1 MSYFYKDCVDATSEQ
16 IQEIIQRYT
25 QEYRKAQKNRND
37 AVNIQDSETAS
48 KYDVEVR
55 TYEIALEKLSKDLD
69 QKKKEEA
76 NGTKPKTKE
85 SIEDK
90 KKQIKD
96 LIQRLSDIIKTL

>member
-1 MSYFYKDCVDATSEQ
+1 MSYFYEFCIDATSEQ
-16 IQEIIQRYT
+16 IQETIKSYT
-25 QEYRKAQKNRND
+25 QEYRIAQKNRNE
-37 AVNIQDSETAS
+37 AVNIQDFETAS
-48 KYDVEVR
+48 KYDGEVR
-55 TYEIALEKLSKDLD
+55 AFEIVLENLSNDLD

-96 LIQRLSDIIKTL
+96 LIQRLSEIVKTL

>member
-1 MSYFYKDCVDATSEQ
+1 MSYFYEICIDATSEQ
-16 IQEIIQRYT
+16 IQEIIQSYT
-25 QEYRKAQKNRND
+25 QEYRKAQKNRNE
-37 AVNIQDSETAS
+37 AVNIQDFKTAS

-55 TYEIALEKLSKDLD
+55 EFERALDKLSADLD

-76 NGTKPKTKE
+76 NGTKPKIKE

-90 KKQIKD
+90 KKQIED